1 MSETFNILC
10 LHGCNQTKEMFESV
24 MKNFVNIVSKD
35 PRFSVTFIQAD
46 YVHPD
51 GGYTW
56 YHLPLVVKDI
66 GTILYSEELVKPTMD
81 KLQQIIT
88 EKNINVLLG
97 FSQGGNVVDVYC
109 KYFNKN
115 KHITKAIIMSSYSL
129 VNDNEPQ
136 VDDMPVLNIVSKSD
150 VVVPHNLY
158 PKSYVNSYLIE
169 HEKGH
174 KIPGNPILRKI
185 KDFIEFGKI

>member
-1 MSETFNILC
+1 MSNTFNILC

-35 PRFSVTFIQAD
+35 PKFSVTFIQAD
-46 YVHPD
+46 YLHPD

-56 YHLPLVVKDI
+56 YHVPLVVKDI
-66 GTILYSEELVKPTMD
+66 GVIAYSEDLVKPTMD
-81 KLQQIIT
+81 NIQQIIT

-109 KYFNKN
+109 KYFNQN
-115 KHITKAIIMSSYSL
+115 KQIKKAIIMSSYSL
-129 VNDNEPQ
+129 CNENEPQ
-136 VDDMPVLNIVSKSD
+136 ISDIPVLNVVSESD

-158 PKSYVNSYLIE
+158 PKSYVESYLIK
-169 HEKGH
+169 HEKGSVF
-174 KIPGNPILRKI
+174 NV
-185 KDFIEFGKI
+185 